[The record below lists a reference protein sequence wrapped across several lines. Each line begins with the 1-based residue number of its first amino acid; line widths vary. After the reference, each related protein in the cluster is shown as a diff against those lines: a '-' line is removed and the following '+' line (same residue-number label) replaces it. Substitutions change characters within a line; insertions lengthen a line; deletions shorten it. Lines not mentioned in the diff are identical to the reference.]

1 MAVRH
6 YAHQYTMQL
15 TDEKIID
22 GNVSSESSD
31 EKDYYPLIRH
41 TMNSAIVNANTRRR
55 GKEASWD
62 ETVRLLSLSFSLHII
77 TSISLY
83 RRLFK
88 DFFLLLPLDIIVT
101 QIVILSRIICKYYV
115 LKLYVF

>member
-22 GNVSSESSD
+22 GNVSSESGD
-31 EKDYYPLIRH
+31 EEDYYPLIRR

-55 GKEASWD
+55 RKETGRD
-62 ETVRLLSLSFSLHII
+62 ETVRLLSLSFSLNII
-77 TSISLY
+77 TSINLY
-83 RRLFK
+83 
-88 DFFLLLPLDIIVT
+88 IIL
-101 QIVILSRIICKYYV
+101 QNL
-115 LKLYVF
+115 

>member
-15 TDEKIID
+15 TDEKITD

-31 EKDYYPLIRH
+31 EEDYYPLIRH
-41 TMNSAIVNANTRRR
+41 TMNSAIVNTRRR

-77 TSISLY
+77 TSISFY

-88 DFFLLLPLDIIVT
+88 DFQLLLPLWI
-101 QIVILSRIICKYYV
+101 
-115 LKLYVF
+115 